1 MTLSVFIRRSAAAIF
16 LLSATACRQ
25 QSQDQTPPSP
35 PPPDTNAPA
44 TNSAPAA
51 ETKPKITKLD
61 DLPRHT
67 YKIDEPASVLV
78 TDDAKFA
85 ALAQQ
90 VRANTESDLANYDIE
105 DKTTLKRLKGTLLTL
120 DLLENK
126 NDDARQLIAELQ
138 ALEEKPAEKIMA
150 GFTVLTRLDVEKQMG
165 ITSLADLSRPDF
177 QQAFE
182 KELQARAEKL
192 PYSIVQDD
200 LKETKGGF
208 EIVSR
213 AFVIGRL
220 QSEIDPVVKQTGVV
234 SDDIADEIVHDR
246 ASLLIS
252 VPLKAPVVAA
262 FGSVIAAH
270 NVAKPDIWKAR
281 DVTLTK
287 ADQLTPVV
295 IGIWDSGVDTKVY
308 PDKLFTDPDY
318 GQPGDLTDKHGFAYD
333 LHSNLVHG
341 PLYPLGD
348 KQPQFAQLR
357 SQIKGMLDIEASV
370 DSPEAT
376 ALKKRLS
383 GLKPDQVKAF
393 MEDLELFGNFMHGTH
408 VAGIASKGNPAAK
421 LLIGRITFDY
431 HVIPEKPTIEQAKK
445 DVIAD
450 QAAVDYFKAHH
461 VRVVNMSWGGSLQ
474 DVDDALEE
482 NGVSDAAERKK
493 EAREIFDLGR
503 DGLYNALKTAPDIL
517 FIVSAGNSD
526 NDVNFDEMVPSS
538 FDLPNMITV
547 GAVDQA
553 GDETSFTSFGKNVS
567 AYADGFEVDS
577 PIPGGT
583 HLKLSGTSMAS
594 PEVTNL
600 AAKLFALDPKLTPDD
615 VKKLIEGNLDANPN
629 DPRIRLL
636 NPKKSVEA
644 LKAQKQGST

>member
-1 MTLSVFIRRSAAAIF
+1 MTLSVFIRRFAAAIF
-16 LLSATACRQ
+16 LLSATACHQ
-25 QSQDQTPPSP
+25 QSQDQAATNPA
-35 PPPDTNAPA
+35 PPDTNAAA
-44 TNSAPAA
+44 TNEAA
-51 ETKPKITKLD
+51 ATPKPKITKLD

-67 YKIDEPASVLV
+67 YKIDVPASQLV

-85 ALAQQ
+85 ALAAQ
-90 VRANTESDLANYDIE
+90 VRADTESDLANYDIE

-120 DLLENK
+120 DLLEGK
-126 NDDARQLIAELQ
+126 NDDTRAIIAELQ
-138 ALEEKPAEKIMA
+138 NLEDKPAEKIMT
-150 GFTVLTRLDVEKQMG
+150 GFTAITRLDVEKQLG
-165 ITSLADLSRPDF
+165 ITNLADLSRPDF

-182 KELQARAEKL
+182 KELQARADKL
-192 PYSIVQDD
+192 PYGMVQDD

-213 AFVIGRL
+213 DLVLGRIE
-220 QSEIDPVVKQTGVV
+220 SEIDPVVKKTGVA
-234 SDDIADEIVHDR
+234 SDDIADGLVHAR
-246 ASLLIS
+246 SSLLIS
-252 VPLKAPVVAA
+252 VPLKAPIVAA
-262 FGSVIAAH
+262 YSAVIAAH
-270 NVAKPDIWKAR
+270 NVTKPDIWKAR

-287 ADQLTPVV
+287 DDKLTPVV
-295 IGIWDSGVDTKVY
+295 VGIWDSGVDPKVY
-308 PDKLFTDPDY
+308 PNRLFNDPNF

-341 PLYPLGD
+341 ELYPLGD
-348 KQPQFAQLR
+348 KQPKFAQLR

-370 DSPEAT
+370 DSPEAS
-376 ALKKRLS
+376 ALKKRLAA
-383 GLKPDQVKAF
+383 LKPDEVKAF
-393 MEDLELFGNFMHGTH
+393 MEDLDLFGNFMHGTH
-408 VAGIASKGNPAAK
+408 VAGIASKGNPAAQ

-431 HVIPEKPTIEQAKK
+431 HVIPEKPTLEQAKK

-450 QAAVDYFKAHH
+450 QAAVDYFKAHN
-461 VRVVNMSWGGSLQ
+461 VRVVNMSWGGSLK
-474 DVDDALEE
+474 DVEDALEV
-482 NGVSDAAERKK
+482 NGVSDADERKK

-503 DGLYNALKTAPDIL
+503 DGLYNALKNAPGIL

-526 NDVNFDEMVPSS
+526 NDVNFDEMIPSS

-615 VKKLIEGNLDANPN
+615 VKKLIEDNLDANPK
-629 DPRIRLL
+629 DPRIHLL

-644 LKAQKQGST
+644 LRAEKAATP

>member
-1 MTLSVFIRRSAAAIF
+1 MTLSAFLRRSTAAIF
-16 LLSATACRQ
+16 LLSATACH
-25 QSQDQTPPSP
+25 QSPEQAPANPPA
-35 PPPDTNAPA
+35 PPDTNTPS
-44 TNSAPAA
+44 TNAGTDAGA
-51 ETKPKITKLD
+51 KPKITKLD

-67 YKIDEPASVLV
+67 YKIDVPASQLV

-85 ALAQQ
+85 ALAAQ
-90 VRANTESDLANYDIE
+90 VRADTESDLANYDIE

-120 DLLENK
+120 DILESK
-126 NDDARQLIAELQ
+126 DDDARALIADLQ
-138 ALEEKPAEKIMA
+138 NLEDKPALKIMT
-150 GFTVLTRLDVEKQMG
+150 GFTALTRLDVEKQMG
-165 ITSLADLSRPDF
+165 ITNLADLSRPDF

-182 KELQARAEKL
+182 KELQARADKL
-192 PYSIVQDD
+192 PYGIVQDE
-200 LKETKGGF
+200 LKETKGSF

-213 AFVIGRL
+213 DLVLGRIE
-220 QSEIDPVVKQTGVV
+220 SEIDPVVKKTGVV
-234 SDDIADEIVHDR
+234 SDDIADGLVHAR
-246 ASLLIS
+246 SSLLVS
-252 VPLKAPVVAA
+252 VPLKAPIVAA
-262 FGSVIAAH
+262 FSAVIAAH
-270 NVAKPDIWKAR
+270 NVTKPDIWKAR

-287 ADQLTPVV
+287 SDQLTPVV
-295 IGIWDSGVDTKVY
+295 VGIWDSGVDPKVY
-308 PDKLFTDPDY
+308 PNRLYTDPDF

-348 KQPQFAQLR
+348 KAPQFAQLR

-370 DSPEAT
+370 DSPEAS
-376 ALKKRLS
+376 ALKKRLAA
-383 GLKPDQVKAF
+383 LKPDQVKAF
-393 MEDLELFGNFMHGTH
+393 MEDLDLFGNFMHGTH
-408 VAGIASKGNPAAK
+408 VAGIASKGNPAAQ

-450 QAAVDYFKAHH
+450 QAAVAYFKQHH
-461 VRVVNMSWGGSLQ
+461 VRVVNMSWGGSLK
-474 DVDDALEE
+474 DVEDALEV
-482 NGVSDAAERKK
+482 NGVSDADERKK

-503 DGLYNALKTAPDIL
+503 DGLYDALKNAPGIL
-517 FIVSAGNSD
+517 FIVSAGNGD
-526 NDVNFDEMVPSS
+526 NDVNFDEMIPSS

-615 VKKLIEGNLDANPN
+615 VKKLILDHLDPNPN
-629 DPRIRLL
+629 DPRIHLL

-644 LKAQKQGST
+644 LRAEKAATP